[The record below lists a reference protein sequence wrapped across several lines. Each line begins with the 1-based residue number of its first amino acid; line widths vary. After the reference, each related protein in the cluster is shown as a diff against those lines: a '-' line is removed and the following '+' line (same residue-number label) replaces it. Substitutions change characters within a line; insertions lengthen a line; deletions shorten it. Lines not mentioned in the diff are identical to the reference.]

1 MAIKYVYD
9 NVLHL
14 ERQPSV
20 AVESGDG
27 MRDALSA
34 MLSKIRD
41 TTADSDGE
49 NDDSDDWSD

>member
-1 MAIKYVYD
+1 M
-9 NVLHL
+9 LHL
-14 ERQPSV
+14 ERQQSV
-20 AVESGDG
+20 AMESGDG